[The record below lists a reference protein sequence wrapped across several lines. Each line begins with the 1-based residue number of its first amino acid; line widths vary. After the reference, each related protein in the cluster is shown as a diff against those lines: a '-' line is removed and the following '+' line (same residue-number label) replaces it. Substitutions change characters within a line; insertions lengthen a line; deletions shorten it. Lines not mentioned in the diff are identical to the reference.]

1 MNISRTLHL
10 PEDVVKKY
18 SIINILGNHTMVI
31 ENFKAIMEYR
41 SDYIKI
47 KAKDK
52 IISVYGTKII
62 IEYYNTEEIKISGN
76 MNQIFFEVSG
86 D

>member
-1 MNISRTLHL
+1 
-10 PEDVVKKY
+10 
-18 SIINILGNHTMVI
+18 MVI

>member
-1 MNISRTLHL
+1 MGISKTLHL

-41 SDYIKI
+41 NDYIKI

-52 IISVYGTKII
+52 IISVYGNRIT

-76 MNQIFFEVSG
+76 MDQIFFEVLG

>member
-1 MNISRTLHL
+1 MSISRTLHL